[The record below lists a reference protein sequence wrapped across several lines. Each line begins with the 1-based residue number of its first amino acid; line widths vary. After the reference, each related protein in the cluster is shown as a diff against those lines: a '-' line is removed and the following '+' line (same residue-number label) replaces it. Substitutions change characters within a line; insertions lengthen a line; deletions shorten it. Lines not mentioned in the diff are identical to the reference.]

1 MTVPLCARSVA
12 AVIGGLLVLA
22 AWSSAVETLIVPRP
36 GGGRLA
42 RRMALI
48 VNGAF
53 RLAASVTTG
62 YQRRDRVLAR
72 QAAAIMLT
80 VLGAWL
86 GTAFAGYWLLMWP
99 LVRGGPARTQA
110 GSGSAPSCPTR
121 SSVPC
126 LARVSGCPP
135 WRSNAWPPGRLC
147 RWNGGTA
154 WSAPTASPMWLGGR
168 LRTRASASSP
178 RPGCHPDPVCS
189 RS

>member
-99 LVRGGPARTQA
+99 LVRGGIGTAFTAA
-110 GSGSAPSCPTR
+110 GSSLFTLGFAEPAGAPPAAVVFAAAITG
-121 SSVPC
+121 
-126 LARVSGCPP
+126 LAR
-135 WRSNAWPPGRLC
+135 
-147 RWNGGTA
+147 
-154 WSAPTASPMWLGGR
+154 SA
-168 LRTRASASSP
+168 
-178 RPGCHPDPVCS
+178 
-189 RS
+189 